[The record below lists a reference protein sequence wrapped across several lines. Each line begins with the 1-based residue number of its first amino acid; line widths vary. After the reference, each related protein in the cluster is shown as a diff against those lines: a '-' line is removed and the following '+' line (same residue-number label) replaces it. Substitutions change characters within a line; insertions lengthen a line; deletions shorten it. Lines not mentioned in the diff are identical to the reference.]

1 MSKKIT
7 DKLKKL
13 FSPFFIVSLC
23 LIVFGFAVRITASHW
38 TAFADL
44 WQSRIASVPR
54 ALLAYLTNVFPF
66 SIAES
71 IILLS
76 PLVIAVL
83 IYTASKRS
91 SDSWTATFRYSFNL
105 LAAAGV
111 LYSLLLINF
120 SAGYY
125 TTPLDKRIGADRQN
139 VSAEELCDTAEML
152 IDGVRDSY
160 GSVDFIY
167 GEGSVMPYDLKTLN
181 KKLNEAYKKAHE
193 KYPFLS
199 DFYSNPK
206 PVALSE
212 PWTYTHIA
220 GVYTFFTGEANIN
233 INFPDYTLP
242 YTVAHEMAHQRGI
255 SREDEANFVA
265 FLVCIE
271 SDDDYIRYSAY
282 SNAFE
287 YVASSLYSADSDM
300 YKQLYRSKVPTELK
314 NEMTAYNEFF
324 EKYREN
330 KVANVSEKVND
341 TFLKVHDQKEGT
353 RSYGLVVDLLVA
365 YYKNI
370 NK

>member
-233 INFPDYTLP
+233 INFRIIRCRIPWLTRWRIREGSRVRTRRTSSRSSSASKATTIISDIRLIPTLSSTSP
-242 YTVAHEMAHQRGI
+242 PRFTAPTAICINSFTEAR
-255 SREDEANFVA
+255 SR
-265 FLVCIE
+265 L
-271 SDDDYIRYSAY
+271 S
-282 SNAFE
+282 
-287 YVASSLYSADSDM
+287 
-300 YKQLYRSKVPTELK
+300 
-314 NEMTAYNEFF
+314 
-324 EKYREN
+324 
-330 KVANVSEKVND
+330 
-341 TFLKVHDQKEGT
+341 
-353 RSYGLVVDLLVA
+353 
-365 YYKNI
+365 
-370 NK
+370 